1 MAAPLSKFK
10 ELLSSTCELVYTV
23 FEVDM
28 LLEVSFV
35 EMELLL
41 FVFEVIEEETG
52 DVSISV
58 LHMYELVVS

>member
-1 MAAPLSKFK
+1 
-10 ELLSSTCELVYTV
+10 
-23 FEVDM
+23 M

-41 FVFEVIEEETG
+41 FVFEMIEEETG